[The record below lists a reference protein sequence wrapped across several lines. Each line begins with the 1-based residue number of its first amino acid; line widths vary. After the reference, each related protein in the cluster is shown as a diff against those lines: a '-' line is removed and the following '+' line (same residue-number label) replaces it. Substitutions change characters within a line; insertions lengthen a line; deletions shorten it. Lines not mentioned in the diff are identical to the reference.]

1 MPVFLSVGECMVE
14 LSGAGGP
21 DLWRMGI
28 AGDTLN
34 TAWYVRARL
43 GPDWQ
48 VDYLTRLGQD
58 RFSDRILQFLEANG
72 IGSGQITRDPV
83 RIPGLYAIDLQNGER
98 SFTYWRGQSAARGL
112 AEDDGHL
119 ARAFGDAAAIYLS
132 GITLAILTPDRRRVV
147 IDALAAARTRGVLT
161 AFDPN
166 LRPRLW
172 EDAATMCA
180 CVTEA
185 AGAAA
190 LCLPSLD
197 DEVAAFGDAGPEAT
211 AARYLRAGAGSVLVK
226 AGGGPVV
233 VAGPGGVQVI
243 DGLPRVT
250 PIDTTGAGDSFNG
263 GYLAARLSGL
273 DETQAV
279 RAAHALAARVV
290 LHPGA
295 LIPMETARLA

>member
-1 MPVFLSVGECMVE
+1 MPALLSVGECMLE
-14 LSGAGGP
+14 LSGADGP

-34 TAWYVRARL
+34 TAWYARARL

-48 VDYLTRLGQD
+48 VDYLTRLGCD
-58 RFSDRILQFLEANG
+58 RFSDRILRFLQAGG
-72 IGSGQITRDPV
+72 IGTALITRDTD
-83 RIPGLYAIDLQNGER
+83 RMPGLYAIDLQDGER
-98 SFTYWRGQSAARGL
+98 SFTYWRGQSAARRL
-112 AEDDGHL
+112 ADDEAHL
-119 ARAFGDAAAIYLS
+119 SHAFDGAAAIYLS
-132 GITLAILTPDRRRVV
+132 GITLAILAPDRRRVV
-147 IDALAAARTRGVLT
+147 IDALAAARARGVLT

-172 EDAATMCA
+172 EDAAAMCA
-180 CVTEA
+180 CVTQA

-197 DEVAAFGDAGPEAT
+197 DEVAAFGDTGPAET
-211 AARYLRAGAGSVLVK
+211 AARYLRAGAGSVVVK
-226 AGGGPVV
+226 TGGGPVV
-233 VAGPGGVQVI
+233 LADAFGSQVI

-250 PIDTTGAGDSFNG
+250 PVDTTGAGDSFNG

-273 DETQAV
+273 GEIEAI
-279 RAAHALAARVV
+279 RSAHALAARVV

-295 LIPMETARLA
+295 LIPMAMARLP

>member
-1 MPVFLSVGECMVE
+1 MPGFLSVGECMLE

-48 VDYLTRLGQD
+48 VNYLTRLGRD
-58 RFSDRILQFLEANG
+58 RFSDRIARFLDENG
-72 IGSGQITRDPV
+72 IGTGWITRDPQ
-83 RIPGLYAIDLQNGER
+83 RMPGLYAIDLQDGER

-112 AEDDGHL
+112 ADDAAHL
-119 ARAFGDAAAIYLS
+119 ARAFDEAAAIYLS
-132 GITLAILTPDRRRVV
+132 GITLAILAPDRRAAV
-147 IDALAAARTRGVLT
+147 IDALAAARARGALT

-180 CVTEA
+180 CVTQA

-211 AARYLRAGAGSVLVK
+211 AARYLRAGAAAVVVK
-226 AGGGPVV
+226 TGGGPVV
-233 VAGPGGVQVI
+233 LADASGSRVI
-243 DGLPRVT
+243 DGLPRVV
-250 PIDTTGAGDSFNG
+250 PVDTTGAGDSFNG

-273 DETQAV
+273 DEVQAV
-279 RAAHALAARVV
+279 RAAHALASRVV

-295 LIPMETARLA
+295 LIPMATARLP

>member
-1 MPVFLSVGECMVE
+1 MPAFLSVGECMLE
-14 LSGAGGP
+14 LSGAGSP

-34 TAWYVRARL
+34 TAWYARARL

-48 VDYLTRLGQD
+48 VDYLTRLGHD
-58 RFSDRILQFLEANG
+58 RFSDRIAQFLDGNG
-72 IGSGQITRDPV
+72 IGTRWITRDPD
-83 RIPGLYAIDLQNGER
+83 RMPGLYAIDLQNGER
-98 SFTYWRGQSAARGL
+98 SFTYWRGQSAARRL
-112 AEDDGHL
+112 ADDEAHL
-119 ARAFGDAAAIYLS
+119 GRAFAEAAAIYLS
-132 GITLAILTPDRRRVV
+132 GITLAILSPDRRRAV
-147 IDALAAARTRGVLT
+147 IAALAAARARGVLT

-197 DEVAAFGDAGPEAT
+197 DEIAAFGDTGPEAT
-211 AARYLRAGAGSVLVK
+211 AERYLRAGAGAVVVK
-226 AGGGPVV
+226 TGGGPVV
-233 VAGPGGVQVI
+233 LAGADGGQVI
-243 DGLPRVT
+243 DGLPRVA
-250 PIDTTGAGDSFNG
+250 PVDTTGAGDSFNG
-263 GYLAARLSGL
+263 GYLAARLAGM
-273 DETQAV
+273 EEGQAV
-279 RAAHALAARVV
+279 RAAHDLAARVV

-295 LIPMETARLA
+295 LIPMAEARLS

>member
-1 MPVFLSVGECMVE
+1 MPAFLSVGECMLE
-14 LSGAGGP
+14 LSGAGAP

-34 TAWYVRARL
+34 TAWYARSRL

-58 RFSDRILQFLEANG
+58 RFSDRILAFLDSGG
-72 IGSGQITRDPV
+72 IGSGWITRDPA
-83 RIPGLYAIDLQNGER
+83 RMPGLYAIDLQDGER

-112 AEDDGHL
+112 ADDEAHL
-119 ARAFGDAAAIYLS
+119 DRAFQGAAALYLS
-132 GITLAILTPDRRRVV
+132 GITLAILTPDRRIAV
-147 IDALAAARTRGVLT
+147 IEALAAARARGALT

-180 CVTEA
+180 CVTRA
-185 AGAAA
+185 AGAAT

-197 DEVAAFGDAGPEAT
+197 DEVAAFGDTGPEAT
-211 AARYLRAGAGSVLVK
+211 AERYLGAGAGAVVVK
-226 AGGGPVV
+226 TGGGPVV
-233 VAGPGGVQVI
+233 LADASGVRMI

-250 PIDTTGAGDSFNG
+250 PVDTTGAGDSFNG

-273 DETQAV
+273 DDAQAV
-279 RAAHALAARVV
+279 RSAHALASRVV

-295 LIPMETARLA
+295 LIPMETARLP